1 MKIRR
6 VVIRG
11 LKALAARDDTFGLE
25 PGNTLASSVCLRGL
39 NGSGKTTY
47 LEAISA
53 IWGMF
58 RRWTQTGRPNL
69 FDGTLFNPEALIA
82 VQLTELPGPEATLW
96 LVYGHEDDWEM
107 VPDRGDVDVAGVL
120 GWGDSGAR
128 KSLRTREDPLYRFW
142 DEQAT
147 KLEQPTGRN
156 GIEPLPNIV
165 FIGAEDRYIQ
175 RLPQQDDLF
184 ELSPEAAFK
193 FLARY
198 APSEKKAG
206 HIENSMAAL
215 LAVDPERFNQIA
227 DTLQSVLPGLRLL
240 NRADA
245 RTRRPLVQLKSG
257 AEVTL
262 ENLSAGERAAIIAL
276 FTVARWMTVGGV
288 VLIDEPELHQH
299 ISLMRS
305 NLAVLEQYV
314 VHQMKGQ
321 LIVASH
327 APEVWDHFRVNK
339 LIVGLD
345 LPTED
350 TQR

>member
-1 MKIRR
+1 M
-6 VVIRG
+6 
-11 LKALAARDDTFGLE
+11 
-25 PGNTLASSVCLRGL
+25 
-39 NGSGKTTY
+39 
-47 LEAISA
+47 
-53 IWGMF
+53 
-58 RRWTQTGRPNL
+58 
-69 FDGTLFNPEALIA
+69 
-82 VQLTELPGPEATLW
+82 
-96 LVYGHEDDWEM
+96 
-107 VPDRGDVDVAGVL
+107 
-120 GWGDSGAR
+120 
-128 KSLRTREDPLYRFW
+128 
-142 DEQAT
+142 
-147 KLEQPTGRN
+147 
-156 GIEPLPNIV
+156 V

-175 RLPQQDDLF
+175 RLSGHDLF
-184 ELSPEAAFK
+184 ELAPEGAFK
-193 FLARY
+193 FFARY
-198 APSEKKAG
+198 APSKEKEG

-227 DTLQSVLPGLRLL
+227 DELHRVLPGLRLL
-240 NRADA
+240 NRAHPT
-245 RTRRPLVQLKSG
+245 TRRPLVQLKSG
-257 AEVTL
+257 VEVTL
-262 ENLSAGERAAIIAL
+262 ESLSAGELAAIIAL